1 MTPGGLTAA
10 KACSFFRDC
19 LSSAVIRCKPEA
31 QVFELVGDGG
41 CEALCPAR
49 GPSEDMTAISP
60 LLSLWRV
67 TSFVTRFNQTSS

>member
-10 KACSFFRDC
+10 NACSFFRAC
-19 LSSAVIRCKPEA
+19 LNSAVIRCKPEA
-31 QVFELVGDGG
+31 HFELVGDGG

-67 TSFVTRFNQTSS
+67 TSFVTRFKQTSS